1 MTMPQSTVDRDLEPH
16 AIVVMGVSG
25 AGKTEI
31 GRRLAAALGWRF
43 VDADE
48 FHPPANV
55 AKMRSGTP
63 LDDTDRGPW
72 LDALAGVLAAAVA
85 GRGDLVL
92 ACSAL
97 ARRHRERLGLPNP
110 RIRLVHL
117 DDATGIIRE
126 RIGRRAGHF
135 MPATL
140 LDSQVAALER
150 PGDEERPIVVDVAA
164 EPDAIVAAI
173 RAALEAPGGT
183 A

>member
-63 LDDTDRGPW
+63 LDDTDRG
-72 LDALAGVLAAAVA
+72 DGGFGHT
-85 GRGDLVL
+85 GR
-92 ACSAL
+92 
-97 ARRHRERLGLPNP
+97 
-110 RIRLVHL
+110 
-117 DDATGIIRE
+117 
-126 RIGRRAGHF
+126 
-135 MPATL
+135 
-140 LDSQVAALER
+140 
-150 PGDEERPIVVDVAA
+150 
-164 EPDAIVAAI
+164 
-173 RAALEAPGGT
+173 
-183 A
+183 